1 MADQTAKRDQ
11 PIKLPPPQSG
21 LGGSPTPR
29 STPFPIVGIGASAG
43 GLEAFQELI
52 REIPERSGLAY
63 VLIQHLDPEHTS
75 LLTEILQRIS
85 AIPVLEIQNQMEVI
99 VDHIYV
105 IPPNRDMTIQNGI
118 LQLSPPEQPRGQR
131 MPIDDFFISLA
142 NDQKNHAVGI
152 VLSGTGT
159 DGTLGLQAIHDVAGL
174 SIVQDPTS
182 AKYDGM
188 PNSVITS
195 GISAQV
201 MLAKEMVPTLMSQKL
216 NENVPTAIIPLV
228 NKNAAA
234 GILHILLLLRN
245 ATGHDF
251 SQYKKSTI
259 RRRVER
265 CMAMH
270 SMQDTDAYADY
281 LKEHPAEMQTLLNE
295 LLINVTSF
303 FRDPEAFEIIALE
316 ILPLIFKYKNEGD
329 FFRVWIAGCAS
340 GEEAYSIAIL
350 LREYMDRIK
359 QEFKILIYATDLD
372 EDSIAEA
379 RAGVYPSSIKEYV
392 SQERLTR
399 YFSEDAGSFRI
410 KRSIRDMVVFAV
422 QNVIKDPPLI
432 KLDLLCCRNLM
443 IYLEPELQNRLIPI
457 FHYALKPGGI
467 LFLSPAESIGN
478 HTERFNVLNR
488 KFKIYQ
494 ALATNPSIRNV
505 MTTDSAWTTTKGVKV
520 TTEKP
525 KTNGES
531 ANRVQSHELNP
542 SHTQENLRAT
552 LSEHQASNE
561 ELKSTNEELQST
573 NEELQSTNEELETS
587 KEELQSVNEE
597 LITVNTEL
605 QKKIEQLAGMKNDMK
620 NLLDNM
626 NIGTIFLDKD
636 MVIRRFTREATRAY
650 RLIPSDVGRSLEDI
664 RCEFGGK
671 TDLVEHAKDVL
682 NNLNPFEVELS
693 VSNGNWY
700 LAHIQ
705 PYRTLDNVIAGVVMT
720 FTDITARVNAEEAV
734 NKARTLAEGIV
745 DTVLEPLVV
754 LDASLKVVSAS
765 RSFYDYFKEKPE
777 NTIGRLIYD
786 IGNQQW
792 NIAALRELL
801 ETILPQQQS
810 FEGYVMTHTF
820 PVIGF
825 QKMMLNARRIVDS
838 GGNTQLILFSMRP
851 LNASHS

>member
-21 LGGSPTPR
+21 LDDSTPC

-52 REIPERSGLAY
+52 REVPERSGLAY

-75 LLTEILQRIS
+75 LLREILQRVS
-85 AIPVLEIQNQMEVI
+85 SIPVLEIQNQMQVL

-118 LQLSPPEQPRGQR
+118 LLLSPLEQPRGQR

-142 NDQKNHAVGI
+142 NDQNNRSIGV

-159 DGTLGLQAIHDVAGL
+159 DGTLGLQAIHDAGGL
-174 SIVQDPTS
+174 SIIQDPKS

-188 PNSVITS
+188 PNSAITL
-195 GISAQV
+195 GLSAQV
-201 MLAKEMVPTLMSQKL
+201 MPAQEMIHTLMNQGFKENAPTLKTTL
-216 NENVPTAIIPLV
+216 A

-303 FRDPEAFEIIALE
+303 FRDPEAFEIIASE
-316 ILPLIFKYKNEGD
+316 ILPLLFKNKKEGE
-329 FFRVWIAGCAS
+329 FFRVWVAGCAS

-350 LREYMDRIK
+350 LREYMDRTK
-359 QEFKILIYATDLD
+359 QEFKVLIYATDLD

-379 RAGVYPSSIKEYV
+379 RAGLYLGSIKENV

-399 YFSEDAGSFRI
+399 YFSETEGGFRI

-443 IYLEPELQNRLIPI
+443 IYLESELQNRLIPI
-457 FHYALKPGGI
+457 FHYALKPGGV

-494 ALATNPSIRNV
+494 ALATNPSIRDV
-505 MTTDSAWTTTKGVKV
+505 MTTDSAWTATKGLNV
-520 TTEKP
+520 TTEKIKKNNP
-525 KTNGES
+525 V
-531 ANRVQSHELNP
+531 ANRVQSHELDP
-542 SHTQENLRAT
+542 SHTQENLQVT
-552 LSEHQASNE
+552 LNEHQASNE

-605 QKKIEQLAGMKNDMK
+605 QKKIEQLAGMQNDMK

-636 MVIRRFTREATRAY
+636 MVIRRFTREATRVY

-664 RCEFGGK
+664 RCEFVENI
-671 TDLVEHAKDVL
+671 DLVEHAKEVL

-693 VSNGNWY
+693 VSNSNWY
-700 LAHIQ
+700 LAHIK
-705 PYRTLDNVIAGVVMT
+705 PYQTLDNIIAGVVMT

-765 RSFYDYFKEKPE
+765 RSFYDYFKEEPE

-810 FEGYVMTHTF
+810 FEGYVMAHTF
-820 PVIGF
+820 PVIGL
-825 QKMMLNARRIVDS
+825 QKMVLNARRIVDS

-851 LNASHS
+851 LNTPHL